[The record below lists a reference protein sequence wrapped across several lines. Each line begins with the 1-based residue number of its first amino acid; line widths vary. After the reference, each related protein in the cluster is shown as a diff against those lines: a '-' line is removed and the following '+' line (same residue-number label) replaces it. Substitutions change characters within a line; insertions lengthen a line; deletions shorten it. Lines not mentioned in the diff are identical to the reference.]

1 MASTTRPPRE
11 ELRALHRR
19 YRDSKDPAE
28 RDRLRAQLVDAYHDF
43 VYFLAR
49 KFQNRGE
56 PLDDIVQVGYLGLIK
71 AIERFDPDLGFEF
84 TTFATLTVAGEI
96 QRHFRD
102 QGTALRFPRRLQ
114 ERHQS
119 VVRVNEEMKNQ
130 LGREP
135 SVSELAERLG
145 VRPEDVMEAI
155 EMGPAYMPLS
165 LDQPI
170 GSADGQESRVVAEQI
185 GTVDP
190 ELDRVEMR
198 DLLDRAM
205 ARLPPPG
212 ALLRLRPLRATC
224 SRRLP
229 GRVHPPGLGGGSPV
243 PDPAGDARHLSRC
256 ARSRAADRTTGA
268 PRLAR
273 AHTAPG
279 PPRR

>member
-1 MASTTRPPRE
+1 LASPPRISRE

-96 QRHFRD
+96 KRHFRD
-102 QGTALRFPRRLQ
+102 KGTAIRFPRRLQ
-114 ERHQS
+114 ELHQS
-119 VVRVNEEMKNQ
+119 VVRINEQMKNE

-135 SVSELAERLG
+135 TVAEVAERLS
-145 VRPEDVMEAI
+145 VTPEDVTEAI
-155 EMGPAYMPLS
+155 EMGPAYVPLS

-185 GTVDP
+185 GGEDP

-205 ARLPPPG
+205 IHLTPRE
-212 ALLRLRPLRATC
+212 RAIMAMRFYDQL
-224 SRRLP
+224 SQSEIARRL
-229 GRVHPPGLGGGSPV
+229 GISQMHV
-243 PDPAGDARHLSRC
+243 SRLQ
-256 ARSRAADRTTGA
+256 RAALEQLRKYVPEEAIG
-268 PRLAR
+268 
-273 AHTAPG
+273 G
-279 PPRR
+279 

>member
-96 QRHFRD
+96 KRHFRD
-102 QGTALRFPRRLQ
+102 KGTAIRFPRRLQ
-114 ERHQS
+114 ELHQS

-205 ARLPPPG
+205 VHLTPRERSIMAMRFYEQMSQSEI
-212 ALLRLRPLRATC
+212 A
-224 SRRLP
+224 RRL
-229 GRVHPPGLGGGSPV
+229 GISQMHV
-243 PDPAGDARHLSRC
+243 SRLQ
-256 ARSRAADRTTGA
+256 RAALEQLRKHV
-268 PRLAR
+268 PQESS
-273 AHTAPG
+273 
-279 PPRR
+279 

>member
-1 MASTTRPPRE
+1 VAAQQRIPRD

-19 YRDSKDPAE
+19 YRETTDPAE
-28 RDRLRAQLVDAYHDF
+28 KERIREQLVNAYHDF

-96 QRHFRD
+96 KRHFRD
-102 QGTALRFPRRLQ
+102 KGTAIRFPRRLQ
-114 ERHQS
+114 ELHQS
-119 VVRVNEEMKNQ
+119 VVRVNEQMKNE

-135 SVSELAERLG
+135 AVAELAERLG
-145 VRPEDVMEAI
+145 VTPDDVTEAM

-170 GSADGQESRVVAEQI
+170 ASSDGGDSRAIADQI
-185 GTVDP
+185 GGADP

-198 DLLDRAM
+198 DVLDRAM
-205 ARLPPPG
+205 EHLTPRE
-212 ALLRLRPLRATC
+212 RAIMAMRFYEQM
-224 SRRLP
+224 SQSEIARRL
-229 GRVHPPGLGGGSPV
+229 GISQMHV
-243 PDPAGDARHLSRC
+243 SRLQ
-256 ARSRAADRTTGA
+256 RAALEQLRKYVPQESA
-268 PRLAR
+268 S
-273 AHTAPG
+273 
-279 PPRR
+279 

>member
-1 MASTTRPPRE
+1 LASPPRISRE

-19 YRDSKDPAE
+19 YRDSKDPEE

-96 QRHFRD
+96 KRHFRD
-102 QGTALRFPRRLQ
+102 KGTAIRFPRRLQ
-114 ERHQS
+114 ELHQS
-119 VVRVNEEMKNQ
+119 VVRINEQMKNE

-135 SVSELAERLG
+135 TVQELAERLS
-145 VRPEDVMEAI
+145 VTPEDVTEAM
-155 EMGPAYMPLS
+155 EMGPAYVPLS

-185 GTVDP
+185 GSEDP

-198 DLLDRAM
+198 DLLNRAM
-205 ARLPPPG
+205 VHLTPRERSIMAMRFYDQLSQSEI
-212 ALLRLRPLRATC
+212 A
-224 SRRLP
+224 RRL
-229 GRVHPPGLGGGSPV
+229 GISQMHV
-243 PDPAGDARHLSRC
+243 SRLQ
-256 ARSRAADRTTGA
+256 RAALEQLRKYVPEEA
-268 PRLAR
+268 IEE
-273 AHTAPG
+273 
-279 PPRR
+279 

>member
-1 MASTTRPPRE
+1 MASPPRISRE

-96 QRHFRD
+96 KRHFRD
-102 QGTALRFPRRLQ
+102 KGTAIRFPRRLQ
-114 ERHQS
+114 ELHQS
-119 VVRVNEEMKNQ
+119 VVRINEQMKNE

-135 SVSELAERLG
+135 TVQELAERLS
-145 VRPEDVMEAI
+145 VTPEDVTEAMEI
-155 EMGPAYMPLS
+155 GPAYVPLS

-185 GTVDP
+185 GSEDP

-198 DLLDRAM
+198 DLLNRAM
-205 ARLPPPG
+205 VHLTPRE
-212 ALLRLRPLRATC
+212 RAIMAMRFYDQL
-224 SRRLP
+224 SQSEIARRL
-229 GRVHPPGLGGGSPV
+229 GISQMHV
-243 PDPAGDARHLSRC
+243 SRLQ
-256 ARSRAADRTTGA
+256 RAALEQLRKYVPEEA
-268 PRLAR
+268 IQE
-273 AHTAPG
+273 
-279 PPRR
+279 